1 MEKLHYVPAVK
12 MNARLEEI
20 KVSGYH
26 ISIGDYTYERVS
38 RRPIGRSVFRK
49 LFNTES
55 EEQIIIYN

>member
-20 KVSGYH
+20 KVDGYH
-26 ISIGDYTYERVS
+26 ITIGDYTYEKVS
-38 RRPIGRSVFRK
+38 RRPLGRSVFRK
-49 LFNTES
+49 LLNTTT